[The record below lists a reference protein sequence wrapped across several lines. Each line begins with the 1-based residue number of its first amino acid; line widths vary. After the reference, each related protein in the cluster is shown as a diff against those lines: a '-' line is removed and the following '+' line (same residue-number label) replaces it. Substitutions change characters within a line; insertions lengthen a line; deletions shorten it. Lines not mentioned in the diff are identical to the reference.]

1 MTAKVKAGEVLR
13 VSTVGVAEHLC
24 GHDAV
29 EVDRNRHRNLATNE
43 IACTWIRDGV
53 SGGRRNQRDGVQA
66 DKTGMIISSVPWRV
80 MLVQRMRWHA
90 GGLDRVDHLLGAL
103 GATSPHAPQKRW
115 HASRLDRVASSLQD
129 RHWHLVGGACTSE
142 ARVT

>member
-43 IACTWIRDGV
+43 MACTWIRDGV
-53 SGGRRNQRDGVQA
+53 QV